1 MESNPSVTESINI
14 GISVKDRVCLIK
26 CVCQCIICIEIWFHC
41 LNVWLGY
48 MFPGVKN
55 NHLCVLKF
63 QIL

>member
-48 MFPGVKN
+48 MFPGVK
-55 NHLCVLKF
+55 K
-63 QIL
+63 